1 MYVQTLIA
9 IAVVVGMALT
19 IFLLGRKPAQRRPMV
34 HPHEPGTTARPDVTR
49 YRDHLTQPR

>member
-19 IFLLGRKPAQRRPMV
+19 IFLLGRKPVQRRPVV
-34 HPHEPGTTARPDVTR
+34 HPYEPGTTARPNVTQ
-49 YRDHLTQPR
+49 YRDHVAQSR

>member
-19 IFLLGRKPAQRRPMV
+19 VYLMGRKSTERRPVV
-34 HPHEPGTTARPDVTR
+34 HPRERGVTARPNVTQ
-49 YRDHLTQPR
+49 YRDRLTQPR